1 MSKYEFKR
9 LISNYFLQINSENF
23 FKGISLANEPWKK
36 HSWGIDFQQV
46 ENRNM
51 LNFDFLGK
59 GLEIVS
65 PSHLTM
71 IFFQKKISHVML
83 F

>member
-1 MSKYEFKR
+1 MKFGQVANCK
-9 LISNYFLQINSENF
+9 
-23 FKGISLANEPWKK
+23 KGNN
-36 HSWGIDFQQV
+36 IDMQ
-46 ENRNM
+46 NRNM